1 MFRNLRA
8 ELTRKGINFVEFSEA
23 VGMKYT
29 TFRKKLTGKSEF
41 NLNEMSAIK
50 KALGNDFT
58 LEYLFDKSEQ
68 G

>member
-23 VGMKYT
+23 IDMKYH
-29 TFRKKLTGKSEF
+29 TFRQKLAGKSEF
-41 NLNEMSAIK
+41 NLNEMNSIK

-68 G
+68 